1 MRKNDYYL
9 NNNFLEVDYKQSK
22 KITDYD
28 KFNMHLHDFYE
39 LFYFLKGDVTYYIE
53 GHAYEL
59 KENTLLI
66 MNNRELHKPIFNKNE
81 PYERIIIHFFPWV
94 LSKYDS
100 YNFNLL
106 ECFENRKEA
115 NHNKIYDKNKKIYS
129 YFKKIIEYAH
139 QKDDTSELMIET
151 LFVQLLILINE
162 LFTRKEKIES
172 ETIKYN
178 ERMLDIIKYINQHIN
193 ESISLDSLA
202 NNFHLNKSYLS
213 HIFKKH
219 AGVSIIR
226 YIRYKKIMS
235 AKRLLLDNNSCS
247 EVCAKLNFGDYST
260 FFRSFKKEV
269 GISPKD
275 YQEKRSSIERYQV
288 FNE

>member
-9 NNNFLEVDYKQSK
+9 NNSFLEVNYKKSE

-39 LFYFLKGDVTYYIE
+39 LFYFLKGDVTYHIE
-53 GHAYEL
+53 GQAYEL
-59 KENTLLI
+59 EENTLLI
-66 MNNRELHKPIFNKNE
+66 INNTELHKPIFNRDV

-94 LSKYDS
+94 LSKYDP

-115 NHNKIYDKNKKIYS
+115 NHNEISDNDKKIYN

-139 QKDDTSELMIET
+139 QKSEESEIMIET
-151 LFVQLLILINE
+151 LFIQLLILINKR
-162 LFTRKEKIES
+162 FTKKKENES
-172 ETIKYN
+172 ESIKYN
-178 ERMLDIIKYINQHIN
+178 ERMLEIIKYINDHIK
-193 ESISLDSLA
+193 EPLSLDSLSD
-202 NNFHLNKSYLS
+202 NFHLNKSYLS

-235 AKRLLLDNNSCS
+235 AKRLLLDDNSCS
-247 EVCAKLNFGDYST
+247 EVCSKLNFGDYST
-260 FFRSFKKEV
+260 FFRSFRKEV
-269 GISPKD
+269 GVSPKD
-275 YQEKRSSIERYQV
+275 YQKKRSSIEKYQV

>member
-1 MRKNDYYL
+1 MIKNDYYL
-9 NNNFLEVDYKQSK
+9 NNSFLEVNYKKSD

-39 LFYFLKGDVTYYIE
+39 LFYFLKGDITYHIE

-66 MNNRELHKPIFNKNE
+66 INNSELHKPVFNRNV

-94 LSKYDS
+94 LSKYNS
-100 YNFNLL
+100 YDFNLL

-115 NHNKIYDKNKKIYS
+115 NHNKIYDKDKKIYA
-129 YFKKIIEYAH
+129 YFKRIIEYTQ
-139 QKDDTSELMIET
+139 QKDNALEIMIET
-151 LFVQLLILINE
+151 LFVQLLILINK
-162 LFTRKEKIES
+162 LFIREKDS
-172 ETIKYN
+172 ENKFIKYD
-178 ERMLDIIKYINQHIN
+178 ERILDIIKYINNNIDKPL
-193 ESISLDSLA
+193 SLDSLA
-202 NNFHLNKSYLS
+202 DNFHLNKSYLS

-219 AGVSIIR
+219 AGFPIIR
-226 YIRYKKIMS
+226 YIRYKKIMQ
-235 AKRLLLDNNSCS
+235 AKKLLLDNNSCN
-247 EVCAKLNFGDYST
+247 EVSSQLNFGDYST
-260 FFRSFKKEV
+260 FYRSFKKEV

-275 YQEKRSSIERYQV
+275 YQKKRSSIERYQV